1 MFFARLS
8 FLCSFVFQAHESVAV
23 EMAPKKGCSPFTQI
37 ISPEL
42 SPQLSSYIPSLR
54 VCGSTLT
61 QYIKHLPVV
70 ASFPDDF
77 QRIDSAYIQLQD
89 RHHCLN
95 KQSSNAMEIV
105 CSSFGFITTLLPH
118 SSLKS
123 SEFISQLRDLLNTV
137 DLSDISVDEQNE
149 SQANKEQP
157 RASQHLEMPMTP
169 RNKASSSVAMTSP
182 YSGNLKRAK
191 NKNDSPNLKEISEKE
206 DLDTSEKVLLMK
218 KWSSRVIKNVHNVCE
233 RNGESLAMVLS
244 NMYIWRPGNEGH
256 RQ

>member
-1 MFFARLS
+1 MFFAQLS

-23 EMAPKKGCSPFTQI
+23 EMAPKKGCSPFPQI

-42 SPQLSSYIPSLR
+42 SPQLSSYILSLR

-123 SEFISQLRDLLNTV
+123 SQFIS
-137 DLSDISVDEQNE
+137 
-149 SQANKEQP
+149 
-157 RASQHLEMPMTP
+157 
-169 RNKASSSVAMTSP
+169 
-182 YSGNLKRAK
+182 
-191 NKNDSPNLKEISEKE
+191 
-206 DLDTSEKVLLMK
+206 
-218 KWSSRVIKNVHNVCE
+218 
-233 RNGESLAMVLS
+233 
-244 NMYIWRPGNEGH
+244 
-256 RQ
+256 